1 MKKYLFFIASLFV
14 LLSSCKTY
22 YTVENTKSSFNK
34 IDKKLDGKGN
44 SDIDNIIAPYKDKL
58 SKKMNEVLGYSDGL
72 SKKQPESTLGNWIA
86 DAIVDGA
93 ERISSMKVDF
103 AIQNYGGVR
112 IKDLAEGEITLGKI
126 YELMPFNNY
135 VVILKADGAV
145 TKQLLDLMA
154 SRGGWPIS
162 KSVHYKIEGDKAVDI
177 FINGE
182 PFDENKTYIIALPD
196 YIANGGDKCYFLKD
210 AEKIDTDQVLIRD
223 ILAEEVQIAAKNGK
237 HINAKI
243 EGRVI
248 K

>member
-1 MKKYLFFIASLFV
+1 MKKYLFIVSLFI

-22 YTVENTKSSFNK
+22 YTVDNTKSSFNK
-34 IDKKLDGKGN
+34 IDKKLDSKDC

-72 SKKQPESTLGNWIA
+72 TKNQPESTLGNWIA
-86 DAIVDGA
+86 DAIVSGA
-93 ERISSMKVDF
+93 ERISSVKVDF

-135 VVILKADGAV
+135 VVILEAGGAT
-145 TKQLLDLMA
+145 TKQLLDIMA

-162 KSVHYKIEGDKAVDI
+162 KSVHYKIMDDKAIDI
-177 FINGE
+177 MIKGK
-182 PFDENKTYIIALPD
+182 PFDESKTYTIALPD
-196 YIANGGDKCYFLKD
+196 YIANGGDKCYFLKN
-210 AEKIDTDQVLIRD
+210 AKRIDTDQVLIRD
-223 ILAEEVQIAAKNGK
+223 LLAEEVKIAAKRGK

-243 EGRVI
+243 EGRVV